1 MELSSK
7 LLLVFFGIV
16 CFGIGMLMLPSIIM
30 ANNHPEEYVGMN
42 GKTVES
48 NSGNSGSTPPVQG
61 GQFTASTDVWFILS
75 AVAALVVTV
84 IGLSW
89 MLISRNQQT
98 VTPFTPT

>member
-16 CFGIGMLMLPSIIM
+16 CVGMMVFMLPSIIM
-30 ANNHPEEYVGMN
+30 ANNHPEEYVDMN
-42 GKTVES
+42 GETVES
-48 NSGNSGSTPPVQG
+48 NPDNSGSTPHVQG

-75 AVAALVVTV
+75 AVAAIVVTV
-84 IGLSW
+84 IGLAW
-89 MLISRNQQT
+89 MLISRDSQT